1 MGLLDYNISNFKN
14 WNDYLPIL
22 NAVIITDIIIILLML
37 FNIIKS
43 ETLRDWYKKLNLSA
57 VICDVLII
65 FIVIVITR
73 FLYSYVFDI
82 FSLWKFILL
91 SVIVQII
98 HDLSFYKLVISIPKG
113 KSLIID
119 LFKNYGNE
127 NGFYAIFF
135 DSLMMISSCLFA
147 TLFSSFGININLIIL
162 VLTVYIV
169 PYLIYSL

>member
-14 WNDYLPIL
+14 YNDYLPIL
-22 NAVIITDIIIILLML
+22 NAVIITDIIVIVLTL
-37 FNIIKS
+37 FNVFKS

-65 FIVIVITR
+65 FIGIVITR
-73 FLYSYVFDI
+73 FLYSYIFDI

-91 SVIVQII
+91 AVIVQII
-98 HDLSFYKLVISIPKG
+98 HDLSFYKLVLVIPKG
-113 KSLIID
+113 ASLIID
-119 LFKNYGNE
+119 LFKNYGKE

-135 DSLMMISSCLFA
+135 DSLMMISSCLLS
-147 TLFSSFGININLIIL
+147 TLFSSFGINMNLIIL
-162 VLTVYIV
+162 VLSVYIV

>member
-1 MGLLDYNISNFKN
+1 MGWIDYNISNFKN

-65 FIVIVITR
+65 FIGIVITR
-73 FLYSYVFDI
+73 FLYSYIFDT
-82 FSLWKFILL
+82 FSLWKFISLA
-91 SVIVQII
+91 VIVQII

-113 KSLIID
+113 RSLIID
-119 LFKNYGNE
+119 LFKNYGQE
-127 NGFYAIFF
+127 NGFYAVFF
-135 DSLMMISSCLFA
+135 DSLMMISACLLSS
-147 TLFSSFGININLIIL
+147 LFSSFGINMNLIIL
-162 VLTVYIV
+162 VLSVYIV
-169 PYLIYSL
+169 PYLIYSV